1 MKQKLKHWHYCEPK
15 PFTKE
20 QRAHTT
26 VLFGGLTFKHE
37 RILKVFLKA
46 LGYNPEILP
55 DPSVADFQ
63 IGKEY
68 GNYGQCNPTYFT
80 VGNLVNYLKK
90 LESEG
95 LSKQE
100 IVDKYVFIT
109 ASSPCG
115 PCRFGMYQNEYRL
128 AVTNAGFEGFR
139 ILTFEQSKELN
150 QSNFESGLEINT
162 DFFLALIHAFN
173 IGDLL
178 NEIAYSIR
186 PYEVKKGET
195 DKVLEE
201 SIKYLEN
208 ELVNIIKPRPAR
220 KSSKFFK
227 HSKGRSLYS
236 FLKMYN
242 NFFGKEINIILK
254 KLEYV
259 GECFDKIEI
268 DRTKVKPVIKIVGE
282 FWAQTTEGDGN
293 FKMFSF
299 LEREGGAVL
308 VEPVATWIS
317 YLIHKEKLRNFDN
330 KGIIA
335 NKLNSSFPMKSKRLF
350 DYYKSKLMLNLADK
364 VFNNLYKKM
373 SKALGGIPH
382 DLVNQEQLAK
392 LSHEYYNTRAS
403 GGEGH
408 LEVGKS
414 IYYYKKALCH
424 MILSLKPF
432 GCMPSTQSDG
442 AQAAVQGAYGGMVF
456 LPIETSGEG
465 EINAHSRVQMTLGEA
480 KRKTRDE
487 FQNALEET
495 NLTEKKLKCFIE
507 NHPELKKPSYKIS
520 KHDKTIGVAANTV
533 YHIKKMMD
541 ECK

>member
-1 MKQKLKHWHYCEPK
+1 MKQKLKHWHYYEQK

-63 IGKEY
+63 TGKEY

-90 LESEG
+90 LEAG
-95 LSKQE
+95 GMSKQE
-100 IVDKYVFIT
+100 IIDKYVFIT

-139 ILTFEQSKELN
+139 VLTFEQSKELN
-150 QSNFESGLEINT
+150 QSNFESGLEINI

-178 NEIAYSIR
+178 NEVAYSIR
-186 PYEVKKGET
+186 PYEINKGET
-195 DKVLEE
+195 DRVLEE
-201 SIKYLEN
+201 SIKYLEH
-208 ELVNIIKPRPAR
+208 ELIRIIKPMPAKTLSKDFKG
-220 KSSKFFK
+220 KS
-227 HSKGRSLYS
+227 LDS
-236 FLKMYN
+236 FLKIYN
-242 NFFGKEINIILK
+242 NLFGKEIKIILK

-259 GECFDKIEI
+259 GERFDKIEI
-268 DRTKVKPVIKIVGE
+268 DRTKVKPIIKIVGE

-299 LEREGGAVL
+299 LEQEGGAVL

-317 YLIHKEKLRNFDN
+317 YLIHQGKLNNLDN
-330 KGIIA
+330 KGLVA
-335 NKLNSSFPMKSKRLF
+335 NKLNLNFSTKSKKLF
-350 DYYKSKLMLNLADK
+350 DYYKSKLMLGLVDRI
-364 VFNNLYKKM
+364 FNNVYKKM
-373 SKALGGIPH
+373 GKAFREIPH
-382 DLVNQEQLAK
+382 ELVDQKYLIK

-408 LEVGKS
+408 LEVGKN
-414 IYYYKKALCH
+414 IYYHKKALCH
-424 MILSLKPF
+424 LVLSLKPF

-442 AQAAVQGAYGGMVF
+442 AQAAVQGDYGDMAF

-465 EINAHSRVQMTLGEA
+465 EINAHSRVQMALGEA
-480 KRKTRDE
+480 KRKARDE

-495 NLTEKKLKCFIE
+495 NITEEKLKCFIE
-507 NHPELKKPSYKIS
+507 NHLELKKPSYKIF

-541 ECK
+541 NGE